1 MMKIGLTGGIA
12 SGKSTV
18 SKWLIDHGYPVID
31 ADEISRQIVEPGEPA
46 LEQIAA
52 QFGSQ
57 MIRPTGELDRRKLG
71 TLVFQNSE
79 KRALLDSLL
88 HPLIRR
94 QMLEA
99 LDHLERGGA
108 RVVFLDIPLLFE
120 NGLDTWADRT
130 IVVSV
135 TEDNQLKRLMARN
148 SLTADQAR
156 ARIAS
161 QMPLSEK
168 VNRADAVID
177 NNGSIE
183 DTEAQLNALLQQWAL
198 DLT

>member
-31 ADEISRQIVEPGEPA
+31 ADEISRQVVEPGEPA

-94 QMLEA
+94 QMLET
-99 LDHLERGGA
+99 LDRLERGGA

-120 NGLDTWADRT
+120 NGLDAWADKT

>member
-31 ADEISRQIVEPGEPA
+31 ADEISRQVVEPGEPA

-52 QFGSQ
+52 QFGNQ

-94 QMLEA
+94 QMLET

-120 NGLDTWADRT
+120 NGLDTWADKT